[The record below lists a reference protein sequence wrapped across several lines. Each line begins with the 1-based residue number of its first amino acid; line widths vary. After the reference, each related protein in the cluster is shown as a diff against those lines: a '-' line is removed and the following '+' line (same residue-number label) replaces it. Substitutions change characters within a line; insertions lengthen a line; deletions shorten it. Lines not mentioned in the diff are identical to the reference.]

1 MEENTKVITEAE
13 AKDLILEYA
22 VKVGRDVT
30 SHKIHKEVLPDCS
43 IDEVEFLIEKMKNT
57 NDKVADITISVHSCI
72 ITATGISKRFLEQGG
87 FTKIEKG
94 NLELKQKESERE
106 TIELEKS
113 IIDLKLK
120 KWQLKTFWW
129 IFGFAI
135 IGSGLSVYNFIN
147 NLSPPKKE
155 KQLEQKI
162 EKMELEL
169 TKLRRLV
176 DFNSEKGK

>member
-1 MEENTKVITEAE
+1 MEETKVITEAE

-22 VKVGRDVT
+22 VNNNRNIT
-30 SHKIHKEVLPDCS
+30 SHEIHKEVLPDCS
-43 IDEVEFLIEKMKNT
+43 IDEIEFLIEKMKNT
-57 NDKVADITISVHSCI
+57 TDKVADITISVHSCI

-87 FTKIEKG
+87 FTKIEKH

-113 IIDLKLK
+113 VIDLKLK
-120 KWQLKTFWW
+120 RWQLKTFWW

-147 NLSPPKKE
+147 SLSTPKNE
-155 KQLEQKI
+155 EQREQKI

-169 TKLRRLV
+169 IKLRGLIHS
-176 DFNSEKGK
+176 NSEKKK